1 MREIVFNHY
10 LSLEIKTLF
19 LDTET
24 KICLRIH
31 KNLLRPSLMTRQ
43 RGNVRHERDTSL
55 VSNIIE
61 SSGLNCEEK
70 PALFVALPNTMT
82 EASVASG
89 FQGGRG

>member
-31 KNLLRPSLMTRQ
+31 KNLVCKT
-43 RGNVRHERDTSL
+43 T
-55 VSNIIE
+55 
-61 SSGLNCEEK
+61 SSGIRTLTMVYS
-70 PALFVALPNTMT
+70 FVLP
-82 EASVASG
+82 S
-89 FQGGRG
+89 